1 MKWLKILTQG
11 GGWAAMAAGV
21 VTLLLKNFGINV
33 EESAI
38 LPLIV
43 AALGMIQGG
52 GFIPVAD
59 KNVPVMSDLHNKT
72 IDAIYH
78 IDKTL
83 QGEGVQEAIAKL
95 WAAARAIKKPEA
107 RNVSTS

>member
-33 EESAI
+33 EEAAI

-59 KNVPVMSDLHNKT
+59 KTMPVMPEIQNKT
-72 IDAIYH
+72 LDALYH

-83 QGEGVQEAIAKL
+83 VGDGVQEAIAKL
-95 WAAARAIKKPEA
+95 WSAARAIKKPEA
-107 RNVSTS
+107 RNVSTP